1 MNDDVVVRTTVAQP
15 LPPELFTIRFLPPRK
30 EDVPMIV
37 TTTMPLFPW
46 DALEDSPSLVTV
58 KWMTATSGDRGGF
71 TPWLPQ

>member
-1 MNDDVVVRTTVAQP
+1 
-15 LPPELFTIRFLPPRK
+15 
-30 EDVPMIV
+30 MIV